1 MVNSNKKKDVH
12 DFWDKSSC
20 GEELFMSTY
29 DKDNFLFQSKK
40 RYELEPYIAD
50 FADFKSTKNK
60 NILEIGVG
68 LGADHQKFIE
78 AGANT
83 TGIDLT
89 GRAIKNTET
98 RLGLFG
104 LKSSLSVCDAENLKF
119 DDNSFD
125 EVYSWGVI
133 HHSPDTKQAVKEICR
148 VLAPEGV
155 AKVMIYHK
163 WSIVGMMLWFRYAL
177 MVFKPFTSLDKI
189 YASYLESPGTKAY
202 TKDEALELFRDFSEV
217 KIKTVLTHGD
227 LLTSDA
233 GQRHEGKLL
242 NIARRIWPRFL
253 IKLFFP
259 RAGLFML
266 IKAIK

>member
-40 RYELEPYIAD
+40 RYELEPYIVD

-119 DDNSFD
+119 DDISKVYVNQGPGHFSGLRGSLAIAKGVSLSKNLDLFGYNTFIWSCAKFFNKKDFIFSF
-125 EVYSWGVI
+125 I
-133 HHSPDTKQAVKEICR
+133 K
-148 VLAPEGV
+148 
-155 AKVMIYHK
+155 
-163 WSIVGMMLWFRYAL
+163 FREKY
-177 MVFKPFTSLDKI
+177 
-189 YASYLESPGTKAY
+189 Y
-202 TKDEALELFRDFSEV
+202 
-217 KIKTVLTHGD
+217 
-227 LLTSDA
+227 
-233 GQRHEGKLL
+233 
-242 NIARRIWPRFL
+242 IA
-253 IKLFFP
+253 
-259 RAGLFML
+259 
-266 IKAIK
+266 